1 MAFESEKQAKSIAEE
16 RKLRAKEADKNF
28 SGMSLDELFGR
39 IQEGVK
45 KIKVVLKAD
54 VHGSLEA
61 VKSSLE
67 KIDIEGVKIDV
78 IRGAVGAI
86 TESDVVLASASGA
99 IIIGFNVRANNKAL
113 DNAKRFG
120 IEIRTYDIIYKVVED
135 MEAAMK
141 GMLDPEYEEKVT
153 GQLEIRQLFKFS
165 KVGLIA
171 GCHVTDGTVKNN
183 EKARII
189 RDGVVVY
196 NGSINT
202 LQHEKDQVK
211 EVKKG
216 MDCGITL
223 ENCQDYKEGDVIEIY
238 ELVEIKR

>member
-1 MAFESEKQAKSIAEE
+1 
-16 RKLRAKEADKNF
+16 
-28 SGMSLDELFGR
+28 
-39 IQEGVK
+39 
-45 KIKVVLKAD
+45 
-54 VHGSLEA
+54 
-61 VKSSLE
+61 
-67 KIDIEGVKIDV
+67 
-78 IRGAVGAI
+78 
-86 TESDVVLASASGA
+86 
-99 IIIGFNVRANNKAL
+99 
-113 DNAKRFG
+113 
-120 IEIRTYDIIYKVVED
+120 
-135 MEAAMK
+135 MK